1 MLGGELRPAIER
13 QGSVDD
19 EGDDDDDDDDA
30 ENHLVADENEETSD
44 VVA

>member
-1 MLGGELRPAIER
+1 MLVGELRPAIAR
-13 QGSVDD
+13 QGSVD

-30 ENHLVADENEETSD
+30 EDHLVADENEETSD